1 MVLVGAEVHM
11 IIEKGKR
18 YGRTSEEVREFGYPE
33 DNESN
38 IKVDNEMV
46 LTDDEVREMFPNQH
60 LVIKVL
66 EYKDIYDLAN
76 YRKAIVKY
84 FKCEG
89 HFSVDMAS
97 KLRKNSGGLY
107 ISDTTYDPALE
118 GDLLW
123 F

>member
-1 MVLVGAEVHM
+1 M
-11 IIEKGKR
+11 IIEKGKK
-18 YGRTSEEVREFGYPE
+18 YGRTSKEVRESGYPE

-38 IKVDNEMV
+38 IKADNELI
-46 LTDDEVREMFPNQH
+46 LTDDEIREMFPNQFV
-60 LVIKVL
+60 VIKVL

-89 HFSVDMAS
+89 HFSVDMAE
-97 KLRKNSGGLY
+97 KLEQGDPGSIY
-107 ISDTTYDPALE
+107 FSATTYDPALE

>member
-1 MVLVGAEVHM
+1 M

-18 YGRTSEEVREFGYPE
+18 YGRTSEEVRELGYPE
-33 DNESN
+33 DNKSN
-38 IKVDNEMV
+38 IKVDNEII

-89 HFSVDMAS
+89 HFSVEMAS
-97 KLRKNSGGLY
+97 KLRKNIEGIY